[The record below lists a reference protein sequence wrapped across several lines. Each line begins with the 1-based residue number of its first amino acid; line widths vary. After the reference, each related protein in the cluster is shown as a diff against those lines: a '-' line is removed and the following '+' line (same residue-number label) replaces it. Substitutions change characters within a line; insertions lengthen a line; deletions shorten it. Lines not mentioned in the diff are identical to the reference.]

1 MNNKK
6 SITLLGAT
14 GSIGMQTLDVAAFH
28 GMNIEA
34 ICFSSNI
41 QLGEAQVRKFSPRFC
56 AVFDEKAALD
66 LKTRIADTK
75 TRVFCG
81 TEGIC
86 EMIEA
91 ASSDI
96 CLNAISGFAGLLPT
110 MSAIKSCRRIALA
123 NKETLVAAG
132 DIVMAQAKEK
142 GCEIIP
148 VDSEHSA
155 IFQCLSAGKRS
166 EVKRLILTCS
176 GGSFFGYTSEQLR
189 SVTKEQALGH
199 PTWNMGAKIT
209 IDCATLM
216 NKGLE
221 IIEAMHLFSV
231 PASQIDVVIHRESII
246 HSMVEYIDNT
256 VMAQMGSHDMR
267 LPIQYALTYPER
279 AASAG
284 TPLDLVELG
293 KLSFFAPDEE
303 TFPLLA
309 LAKRMACIGGN
320 MPCVM
325 NAANEEA
332 VSLFLAGRI
341 HFPEIPELVTRVCEE
356 FAYAEKPSLSDI
368 IEANKRS
375 RELTSIFAA
384 SH

>member
-1 MNNKK
+1 MDKK
-6 SITLLGAT
+6 SITLLGST
-14 GSIGMQTLDVAAFH
+14 GSIGVQALDVAAFH

-34 ICFSSNI
+34 LCFGSNI
-41 QLGEAQVRKFSPRFC
+41 KLGEAQVRKFSPRFC

-66 LKTRIADTK
+66 LKTRIADTE
-75 TRVFCG
+75 TEVFCG
-81 TEGIC
+81 TDGIC
-86 EMIEA
+86 EMTEA
-91 ASSDI
+91 AGSDI

-110 MSAIKSCRRIALA
+110 MSAVKSCRRIALA

-132 DIVMAQAKEK
+132 DIVMTAAKEH
-142 GCEIIP
+142 GCEIVP

-155 IFQCLSAGKRS
+155 IFQCLKAGKKD

-176 GGSFFGYTSEQLR
+176 GGAFFGYTKEKLAM
-189 SVTKEQALGH
+189 VTKEQALGH

-221 IIEAMHLFSV
+221 LIEAMHLFSV
-231 PASQIDVVIHRESII
+231 PATKIDIVIHRESII

-256 VMAQMGSHDMR
+256 VMAQLGSHDMR

-279 AASAG
+279 AEAAG
-284 TPLDLVELG
+284 ERLDLVGLG
-293 KLSFFAPDEE
+293 RLSFFSPDYE
-303 TFPLLA
+303 TFPLLG
-309 LAKRMACIGGN
+309 LARRMAEAGGN

-332 VSLFLAGRI
+332 VGLFLSGRI
-341 HFPEIPELVTRVCEE
+341 LFSEIPELVMRVCEE
-356 FAYAEKPSLSDI
+356 TARIEKPSLSDI
-368 IEANKRS
+368 IEENMRARALTANY
-375 RELTSIFAA
+375 AA
-384 SH
+384 SR

>member
-1 MNNKK
+1 MDKK
-6 SITLLGAT
+6 SITLLGST
-14 GSIGMQTLDVAAFH
+14 GSIGVQALDVAAFH

-34 ICFSSNI
+34 LCFGSNI
-41 QLGEAQVRKFSPRFC
+41 KLGEAQVRKFSPRFC

-66 LKTRIADTK
+66 LKTRIADTE
-75 TRVFCG
+75 TEVFCG
-81 TEGIC
+81 TDGIC
-86 EMIEA
+86 EMTEA
-91 ASSDI
+91 AGSDI

-110 MSAIKSCRRIALA
+110 MSAVKSCRRIALA

-132 DIVMAQAKEK
+132 DIVMTAAKEH
-142 GCEIIP
+142 GCEIVP

-155 IFQCLSAGKRS
+155 IFQCLQAGKRD

-176 GGSFFGYTSEQLR
+176 GGTFFGYTKEKLAA
-189 SVTKEQALGH
+189 VTKEQALGH

-221 IIEAMHLFSV
+221 LIEAMHLFSV
-231 PASQIDVVIHRESII
+231 PATKIDIVIHRESII

-256 VMAQMGSHDMR
+256 VMAQLGSHDMR

-279 AASAG
+279 AEAAG
-284 TPLDLVELG
+284 ERLDLVGLG
-293 KLSFFAPDEE
+293 RLSFFSPDYE
-303 TFPLLA
+303 TFPLLG
-309 LAKRMACIGGN
+309 LARRMAEAGGN

-332 VSLFLAGRI
+332 VGLFLSGRI
-341 HFPEIPELVTRVCEE
+341 LFSEIPELVMRVCEE
-356 FAYAEKPSLSDI
+356 TARIEKPSLSDI
-368 IEANKRS
+368 IEENMRARALTANY
-375 RELTSIFAA
+375 AA
-384 SH
+384 SR

>member
-1 MNNKK
+1 MDKK
-6 SITLLGAT
+6 SITLLGST
-14 GSIGMQTLDVAAFH
+14 GSIGVQALDVAAFH

-34 ICFSSNI
+34 LCFGSNI
-41 QLGEAQVRKFSPRFC
+41 KLGEAQVRKFSPRFC

-66 LKTRIADTK
+66 LKTRIADTE
-75 TRVFCG
+75 TEIFCG
-81 TEGIC
+81 TDGIC
-86 EMIEA
+86 EMTEA
-91 ASSDI
+91 AGSDI

-110 MSAIKSCRRIALA
+110 MSAVKSCRRIALA

-132 DIVMAQAKEK
+132 DIVMTAAKEH
-142 GCEIIP
+142 GCEIVP

-155 IFQCLSAGKRS
+155 IFQCLQAGKRD

-176 GGSFFGYTSEQLR
+176 GGAFFGYTKEKLAA
-189 SVTKEQALGH
+189 VTKEQALGH

-221 IIEAMHLFSV
+221 LIEAMHLFSV
-231 PASQIDVVIHRESII
+231 PATKIDIVIHRESII

-256 VMAQMGSHDMR
+256 VMAQLGSHDMR

-279 AASAG
+279 AEAAG
-284 TPLDLVELG
+284 ERLDLVGLG
-293 KLSFFAPDEE
+293 RLSFFSPDYE
-303 TFPLLA
+303 TFPLLG
-309 LAKRMACIGGN
+309 LARRMAEAGGN

-332 VSLFLAGRI
+332 VGLFLSGRI
-341 HFPEIPELVTRVCEE
+341 LFSEIPELVMRVCEE
-356 FAYAEKPSLSDI
+356 TARIEKPSLSDI
-368 IEANKRS
+368 IEENMRARALTANY
-375 RELTSIFAA
+375 AA
-384 SH
+384 SR

>member
-1 MNNKK
+1 MDKK
-6 SITLLGAT
+6 SITLLGST
-14 GSIGMQTLDVAAFH
+14 GSIGVQALDVAAFH

-34 ICFSSNI
+34 LCFGSNI
-41 QLGEAQVRKFSPRFC
+41 KLGEAQVRKFSPRFC

-66 LKTRIADTK
+66 LKTRIADT
-75 TRVFCG
+75 G
-81 TEGIC
+81 TDGIC
-86 EMIEA
+86 EMTEA
-91 ASSDI
+91 AGSDI

-110 MSAIKSCRRIALA
+110 MSAVKSCRRIALA

-132 DIVMAQAKEK
+132 DIVMTAAKEH
-142 GCEIIP
+142 GCEIVP

-155 IFQCLSAGKRS
+155 IFQCLQAGKRD

-176 GGSFFGYTSEQLR
+176 GGTFFGYTKEKLAA
-189 SVTKEQALGH
+189 VTKEQALGH

-221 IIEAMHLFSV
+221 LIEAMHLFSV
-231 PASQIDVVIHRESII
+231 PATKIDIVIHRESII

-256 VMAQMGSHDMR
+256 VMAQLGSHDMR

-279 AASAG
+279 AEAAG
-284 TPLDLVELG
+284 ERLDLVGLG
-293 KLSFFAPDEE
+293 RLSFFSPDYE
-303 TFPLLA
+303 TFPLLG
-309 LAKRMACIGGN
+309 LARRMAEAGGN

-332 VSLFLAGRI
+332 VGLFLSGRI
-341 HFPEIPELVTRVCEE
+341 LFSEIPELVMRVCEE
-356 FAYAEKPSLSDI
+356 TARIEKPSLSDI
-368 IEANKRS
+368 IEENMRARALTANY
-375 RELTSIFAA
+375 AA
-384 SH
+384 SR

>member
-1 MNNKK
+1 MDKK
-6 SITLLGAT
+6 SITLLGST
-14 GSIGMQTLDVAAFH
+14 GSIGVQALDVAAFH

-34 ICFSSNI
+34 LCFGSNI
-41 QLGEAQVRKFSPRFC
+41 KLGEAQVRKFSPRFC

-66 LKTRIADTK
+66 LKTRIADTE
-75 TRVFCG
+75 TEVFCG
-81 TEGIC
+81 TDGIC
-86 EMIEA
+86 EMTEA
-91 ASSDI
+91 AGSDI

-110 MSAIKSCRRIALA
+110 MSAVKSCRRIALA

-132 DIVMAQAKEK
+132 DIVMTAAKEH
-142 GCEIIP
+142 GCEIVP

-155 IFQCLSAGKRS
+155 IFQCLKAGKKD

-176 GGSFFGYTSEQLR
+176 GGAFFGYTKEKLAT
-189 SVTKEQALGH
+189 VTREQALGH

-221 IIEAMHLFSV
+221 LIEAMHLFSV
-231 PASQIDVVIHRESII
+231 PATKIDIVIHRESII

-256 VMAQMGSHDMR
+256 VMAQLGSHDMR

-279 AASAG
+279 AEAAG
-284 TPLDLVELG
+284 ERLDLVGLG
-293 KLSFFAPDEE
+293 RLSFFSPDYE
-303 TFPLLA
+303 TFPLLG
-309 LAKRMACIGGN
+309 LARRMAETGGN

-332 VSLFLAGRI
+332 VGLFLSGRI
-341 HFPEIPELVTRVCEE
+341 RFSEIPELVMRVCEE
-356 FAYAEKPSLSDI
+356 TARIEKPSLSDI
-368 IEANKRS
+368 IEENMRARALTANY
-375 RELTSIFAA
+375 AA
-384 SH
+384 SR

>member
-1 MNNKK
+1 MDKK
-6 SITLLGAT
+6 SITLLGST
-14 GSIGMQTLDVAAFH
+14 GSIGVQALDVAAFH

-34 ICFSSNI
+34 LCFGSNI
-41 QLGEAQVRKFSPRFC
+41 KLGEAQVRKFSPRFC

-66 LKTRIADTK
+66 LKTRIADTE
-75 TRVFCG
+75 TEVFCG
-81 TEGIC
+81 TDGIC
-86 EMIEA
+86 EMTEA
-91 ASSDI
+91 AGSDI

-110 MSAIKSCRRIALA
+110 MSAVKSCRRIALA

-132 DIVMAQAKEK
+132 DIVMTAAKEH
-142 GCEIIP
+142 GCEIVP

-155 IFQCLSAGKRS
+155 IFQCLKAGKRD

-176 GGSFFGYTSEQLR
+176 GGAFFGYTKEKLAA
-189 SVTKEQALGH
+189 VTKEQALGH

-221 IIEAMHLFSV
+221 LIEAMHLFSV
-231 PASQIDVVIHRESII
+231 PATKIDIVIHRESII

-256 VMAQMGSHDMR
+256 VMAQLGSHDMR

-279 AASAG
+279 AEAAG
-284 TPLDLVELG
+284 ERLDLVGLG
-293 KLSFFAPDEE
+293 RLSFFSPDYE
-303 TFPLLA
+303 TFPLLG
-309 LAKRMACIGGN
+309 LARRMAEAGGN

-332 VSLFLAGRI
+332 VGLFLSGRI
-341 HFPEIPELVTRVCEE
+341 RFSEIPELVMRVCEE
-356 FAYAEKPSLSDI
+356 TARIEKPSLSDI
-368 IEANKRS
+368 IEENMRARALTANY
-375 RELTSIFAA
+375 AA
-384 SH
+384 SR

>member
-1 MNNKK
+1 MDKK
-6 SITLLGAT
+6 SITLLGST
-14 GSIGMQTLDVAAFH
+14 GSIGVQALDVAAFH

-34 ICFSSNI
+34 LCFGSNI
-41 QLGEAQVRKFSPRFC
+41 KLGEAQVRKFSPRFC

-66 LKTRIADTK
+66 LKTRIADTE
-75 TRVFCG
+75 TEIFCG
-81 TEGIC
+81 TDGIC
-86 EMIEA
+86 EMTEA
-91 ASSDI
+91 AGSDI

-110 MSAIKSCRRIALA
+110 MSAVKSCRRIALA

-132 DIVMAQAKEK
+132 DIVMGAAKEH
-142 GCEIIP
+142 GCEIVP

-155 IFQCLSAGKRS
+155 IFQCLKAGKRD

-176 GGSFFGYTSEQLR
+176 GGAFFGYTKEKLAA
-189 SVTKEQALGH
+189 VTKEQALGH

-221 IIEAMHLFSV
+221 LIEAMHLFSV
-231 PASQIDVVIHRESII
+231 PVTKIDIVIHRESII

-256 VMAQMGSHDMR
+256 VMAQLGSHDMR

-279 AASAG
+279 AEAAG
-284 TPLDLVELG
+284 ERLDLVGLG
-293 KLSFFAPDEE
+293 RLSFFSPDYE
-303 TFPLLA
+303 TFPLLG
-309 LAKRMACIGGN
+309 LARRMAEAGGN

-332 VSLFLAGRI
+332 VGLFLSGRI
-341 HFPEIPELVTRVCEE
+341 LFSEIPELVMRVCEE
-356 FAYAEKPSLSDI
+356 TARIEKPSLSDI
-368 IEANKRS
+368 IEENMRARALTANY
-375 RELTSIFAA
+375 AA
-384 SH
+384 SR

>member
-1 MNNKK
+1 MDKK
-6 SITLLGAT
+6 SITLLGST
-14 GSIGMQTLDVAAFH
+14 GSIGVQALDVADFH

-34 ICFSSNI
+34 LCFGSNI
-41 QLGEAQVRKFSPRFC
+41 KLGEAQVRKFSPRFC

-66 LKTRIADTK
+66 LKTRIADTE
-75 TRVFCG
+75 TEIFCG
-81 TEGIC
+81 TDGIC
-86 EMIEA
+86 EMTEA
-91 ASSDI
+91 AGSDI

-110 MSAIKSCRRIALA
+110 MSAVKSCRRIALA

-132 DIVMAQAKEK
+132 DIVMTAAKEH
-142 GCEIIP
+142 GCEIVP

-155 IFQCLSAGKRS
+155 IFQCLQAGKRD

-176 GGSFFGYTSEQLR
+176 GGAFFGYTKEKLAT
-189 SVTKEQALGH
+189 VTREQALGH

-221 IIEAMHLFSV
+221 LIEAMHLFSV
-231 PASQIDVVIHRESII
+231 PASKTDIVIHRESII

-256 VMAQMGSHDMR
+256 VMAQLGSHDMR

-279 AASAG
+279 AEAAG
-284 TPLDLVELG
+284 ERLDLVGLG
-293 KLSFFAPDEE
+293 RLSFFSPDYE
-303 TFPLLA
+303 TFPLLG
-309 LAKRMACIGGN
+309 LARRMAEAGGN

-332 VSLFLAGRI
+332 VGLFLSGRI
-341 HFPEIPELVTRVCEE
+341 RFSEIPELVMRVCEE
-356 FAYAEKPSLSDI
+356 TARIEKPSLSDI
-368 IEANKRS
+368 IEENMRARALTANY
-375 RELTSIFAA
+375 AA
-384 SH
+384 SR

>member
-1 MNNKK
+1 MNDKK

-14 GSIGMQTLDVAAFH
+14 GSIGVQTLDVAAFH

-132 DIVMAQAKEK
+132 DIVMAQAEEK

-284 TPLDLVELG
+284 ATLDLVGLG

-309 LAKRMACIGGN
+309 LAKRMARIGGN

-332 VSLFLAGRI
+332 VRLFLSGMI
-341 HFPEIPELVTRVCEE
+341 HFPEIPELVTRVCEAFE
-356 FAYAEKPSLSDI
+356 YVEKPSLSDI

>member
-1 MNNKK
+1 MDKK
-6 SITLLGAT
+6 SITLLGST
-14 GSIGMQTLDVAAFH
+14 GSIGVQALDVAAFH

-34 ICFSSNI
+34 LCFGSNI
-41 QLGEAQVRKFSPRFC
+41 KLGEAQVRKFSPRFC

-66 LKTRIADTK
+66 LKTRIADTE
-75 TRVFCG
+75 TEIFCG
-81 TEGIC
+81 TDGIC
-86 EMIEA
+86 EMTEA
-91 ASSDI
+91 AGSDI

-110 MSAIKSCRRIALA
+110 MSAVKSCRRIALA

-132 DIVMAQAKEK
+132 DIVMTAAKEH
-142 GCEIIP
+142 GCEIVP

-155 IFQCLSAGKRS
+155 IFQCLQAGKRD

-176 GGSFFGYTSEQLR
+176 GGAFFGYTKEKLAA
-189 SVTKEQALGH
+189 VTKEQALGH

-221 IIEAMHLFSV
+221 LIEAMHLFSV
-231 PASQIDVVIHRESII
+231 PATKIDIVIHRESII

-256 VMAQMGSHDMR
+256 VMAQLGSHDMR

-279 AASAG
+279 AEAAG
-284 TPLDLVELG
+284 ERLDLVGLG
-293 KLSFFAPDEE
+293 RLSFFSPDYE
-303 TFPLLA
+303 TFPLLG
-309 LAKRMACIGGN
+309 LARRMAETGGN

-332 VSLFLAGRI
+332 VGLFLSGRI
-341 HFPEIPELVTRVCEE
+341 RFSEIPELVMRVCEE
-356 FAYAEKPSLSDI
+356 TARIEKPSLSDI
-368 IEANKRS
+368 IEENMCARALTANY
-375 RELTSIFAA
+375 AA
-384 SH
+384 SR

>member
-1 MNNKK
+1 MDKK
-6 SITLLGAT
+6 SITLLGST
-14 GSIGMQTLDVAAFH
+14 GSIGVQALDVADFH

-34 ICFSSNI
+34 LCFGSNI
-41 QLGEAQVRKFSPRFC
+41 KLGEAQVRKFSPRFC

-66 LKTRIADTK
+66 LKTRIADTE
-75 TRVFCG
+75 TEIFCG
-81 TEGIC
+81 TDGIC
-86 EMIEA
+86 EMTEA
-91 ASSDI
+91 AGSDI

-110 MSAIKSCRRIALA
+110 MSAVKSCRRIALV

-132 DIVMAQAKEK
+132 DIVMGEAKEH
-142 GCEIIP
+142 GCEIVP

-155 IFQCLSAGKRS
+155 IFQCLQAGKRD

-176 GGSFFGYTSEQLR
+176 GGAFFGYTKEKLAT
-189 SVTKEQALGH
+189 VTREQALGH

-221 IIEAMHLFSV
+221 LIEAMHLFSV
-231 PASQIDVVIHRESII
+231 PATKIDIVIHRESII

-256 VMAQMGSHDMR
+256 VMAQLGSHDMR

-279 AASAG
+279 AEAAG
-284 TPLDLVELG
+284 ERLDLVGLG
-293 KLSFFAPDEE
+293 RLSFFSPDYE
-303 TFPLLA
+303 TFPLLG
-309 LAKRMACIGGN
+309 LARRMAETGGN

-332 VSLFLAGRI
+332 VGLFLSGRI
-341 HFPEIPELVTRVCEE
+341 RFSEIPELVMRVCEE
-356 FAYAEKPSLSDI
+356 TARIEKPSLSDI
-368 IEANKRS
+368 IEENMCARALTANY
-375 RELTSIFAA
+375 AA
-384 SH
+384 SR

>member
-1 MNNKK
+1 MDKK
-6 SITLLGAT
+6 SITLLGST
-14 GSIGMQTLDVAAFH
+14 GSIGVQALDVAAFH

-34 ICFSSNI
+34 LCFGSNI
-41 QLGEAQVRKFSPRFC
+41 KLGEAQVRKFSPRFC

-66 LKTRIADTK
+66 LKTRIADTE
-75 TRVFCG
+75 TEVFCG
-81 TEGIC
+81 TDGIC
-86 EMIEA
+86 EMTEA
-91 ASSDI
+91 AGSDI

-110 MSAIKSCRRIALA
+110 MSAVKSCRRIALA

-132 DIVMAQAKEK
+132 DIVMTAAKEH
-142 GCEIIP
+142 GCEIVP

-155 IFQCLSAGKRS
+155 IFQCLKAGKRD

-176 GGSFFGYTSEQLR
+176 GGAFFGYTKEKLAA
-189 SVTKEQALGH
+189 VTKEQALGH

-221 IIEAMHLFSV
+221 LIEAMHLFSV
-231 PASQIDVVIHRESII
+231 PATKIDIVIHRESII

-256 VMAQMGSHDMR
+256 VMAQLGSHDMR

-279 AASAG
+279 AEAAG
-284 TPLDLVELG
+284 ERLDLVGLG
-293 KLSFFAPDEE
+293 RLSFFSPDYE
-303 TFPLLA
+303 TFPLLG
-309 LAKRMACIGGN
+309 LARRMAEAGGN

-332 VSLFLAGRI
+332 VGLFLSGRI
-341 HFPEIPELVTRVCEE
+341 LFSEIPELVMRVCEE
-356 FAYAEKPSLSDI
+356 TARIEKPSLSDI
-368 IEANKRS
+368 IEENMRARALTANY
-375 RELTSIFAA
+375 AA
-384 SH
+384 SR

>member
-1 MNNKK
+1 MDKK
-6 SITLLGAT
+6 SITLLGST
-14 GSIGMQTLDVAAFH
+14 GSIGVQALDVAAFH

-34 ICFSSNI
+34 LCFGSNI
-41 QLGEAQVRKFSPRFC
+41 KLGEAQVRKFSPRFC

-66 LKTRIADTK
+66 LKTRIADTE
-75 TRVFCG
+75 TEVFCG
-81 TEGIC
+81 TDGIC
-86 EMIEA
+86 EMTEA
-91 ASSDI
+91 AGSDI

-110 MSAIKSCRRIALA
+110 MSAVKSCRRIALA

-132 DIVMAQAKEK
+132 DIVMGAAKEH
-142 GCEIIP
+142 GCEIVP

-155 IFQCLSAGKRS
+155 IFQCLQAGKRD

-176 GGSFFGYTSEQLR
+176 GGAFFGYTKEKLAA
-189 SVTKEQALGH
+189 VTKEQALGH

-221 IIEAMHLFSV
+221 LIEAMHLFSV
-231 PASQIDVVIHRESII
+231 PATKIDIVIHRESII

-256 VMAQMGSHDMR
+256 VMAQLGSHDMR

-279 AASAG
+279 AEAAG
-284 TPLDLVELG
+284 ERLDLVGLG
-293 KLSFFAPDEE
+293 RLSFFSPDYE
-303 TFPLLA
+303 TFPLLG
-309 LAKRMACIGGN
+309 LARRMAEAGGN

-332 VSLFLAGRI
+332 VGLFLSGRI
-341 HFPEIPELVTRVCEE
+341 LFSEIPELVMRVCEE
-356 FAYAEKPSLSDI
+356 TARIEKPSLSDI
-368 IEANKRS
+368 IEENMRARALTANY
-375 RELTSIFAA
+375 AA
-384 SH
+384 SR